1 MKVKAIRQFWTN
13 SVLIKNQQLLELE
26 EKRAQALIIMGRVVP
41 VNQGQERDLD
51 AVSDHEIKVVQL
63 EPKEEPEILK
73 KSNKPPLN
81 TNKIRRP
88 RRK

>member
-1 MKVKAIRQFWTN
+1 
-13 SVLIKNQQLLELE
+13 
-26 EKRAQALIIMGRVVP
+26 MGRVVP

>member
-1 MKVKAIRQFWTN
+1 MIVKATKQFWAN
-13 SVLIKNQQLLELE
+13 SVLVRDGQELELE
-26 EKRAQALIIMGRVVP
+26 EKRAQALIKMGRVVP
-41 VNQGQERDLD
+41 VSIGQDRDLD
-51 AVSDHEIKVVQL
+51 AVSDHEIKVVQPDQ
-63 EPKEEPEILK
+63 EEEPETTK

>member
-1 MKVKAIRQFWTN
+1 
-13 SVLIKNQQLLELE
+13 
-26 EKRAQALIIMGRVVP
+26 MGRVVP

-63 EPKEEPEILK
+63 EPKEPEILK

-81 TNKIRRP
+81 TNKLRRP